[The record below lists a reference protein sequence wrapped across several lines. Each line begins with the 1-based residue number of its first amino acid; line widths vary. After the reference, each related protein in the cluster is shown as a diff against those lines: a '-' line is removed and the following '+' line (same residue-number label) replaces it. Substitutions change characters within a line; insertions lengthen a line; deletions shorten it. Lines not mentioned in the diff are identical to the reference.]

1 MKVALSRAFRSREC
15 PLGELPLYVM
25 DERTTDS
32 TFTIIYINMSTV
44 SLDASIQECHW
55 QPLSD
60 ESIYMYD
67 LTITHPNH
75 GVDDM

>member
-1 MKVALSRAFRSREC
+1 
-15 PLGELPLYVM
+15 
-25 DERTTDS
+25 
-32 TFTIIYINMSTV
+32 MSTV

-75 GVDDM
+75 GVDDMWFDYYYATFAKLHVASYNNSRSINIIQFSPDN